1 MNTRRLDQV
10 IQLKSGHVGYGPGFR
25 SGVRVNPS
33 TPELYVLSFNYR
45 NSSTVSRKPADSDA
59 EDSGFNH
66 FHQRWI
72 WQLSGIKA
80 SYEKSL
86 QYTIRWIFSRMQGS
100 GLWMW
105 CCFDRPATVSNVPV
119 SNVDRCLPVFSK
131 RRWFNGAISGQRP
144 QSRKTGFK
152 LVQCTSTSH
161 MTTESIH
168 LGWLE
173 LNRLSSRL

>member
-1 MNTRRLDQV
+1 MDLVSALGSELTLQHPSFMFCLSTIVTLPQFPVNRLILTQRTADTT
-10 IQLKSGHVGYGPGFR
+10 IFTSGG
-25 SGVRVNPS
+25 S
-33 TPELYVLSFNYR
+33 
-45 NSSTVSRKPADSDA
+45 DS
-59 EDSGFNH
+59 
-66 FHQRWI
+66 
-72 WQLSGIKA
+72 SGIKG